1 MSIELMVLAGGFGTR
16 LRGAVPD
23 LPKPMAPINGVP
35 LLKLQLDHWIK
46 QGQRNFI
53 FLLYYEAQSIIK
65 LLLEQ
70 SQQYG
75 NLVKIRWLIEEE
87 PLGTGGSIANA
98 VTKLKLKG
106 AVLIANADTWLDDG
120 LIAIRKEIE
129 PTIAVIK
136 VKNTSRYGS
145 IECRSDG
152 LVRSFVEKRMDDSNE
167 KPGIINAGLYKLSA
181 DLFSHKTKQN
191 FSIETEILPRLV
203 KTNLLRSSI
212 LHGNFFDI
220 GVPADYYKFCNWQKT
235 QEDICG

>member
-16 LRGAVPD
+16 LREAVPD

-46 QGQRNFI
+46 QGQRSFI

-70 SQQYG
+70 SERYG
-75 NLVKIRWLIEEE
+75 NSVKIRWVIEEE
-87 PLGTGGSIANA
+87 PLGTGGSVANA
-98 VTKLKLKG
+98 VTTLNLKG

-120 LIAIRKEIE
+120 LLAIRKKIE

-152 LVRSFVEKRMDDSNE
+152 LVRSFVEKRMDDSKE
-167 KPGIINAGLYKLSA
+167 IPGIINAGLYKLSS

-203 KTNLLRSSI
+203 KTNSLRASI
-212 LHGNFFDI
+212 LEGNFFDI
-220 GVPADYYKFCNWQKT
+220 GVPADYYKFCTWQKT
-235 QEDICG
+235 QEGRRG

>member
-1 MSIELMVLAGGFGTR
+1 MSKELMVLAGGFGTR

-75 NLVKIRWLIEEE
+75 NSVKIRWLIEEE

-98 VTKLKLKG
+98 VIKLKLKG
-106 AVLIANADTWLDDG
+106 TVLITNADTWLDDG

-152 LVRSFVEKRMDDSNE
+152 LVKSFVEKRMDDSNE
-167 KPGIINAGLYKLSA
+167 KPGIINAGLYKLST
-181 DLFSHKTKQN
+181 DLFSDKAKQN

-212 LHGNFFDI
+212 LQGNFFDI

-235 QEDICG
+235 QEDIRA